1 MYFMLPMLLACAG
14 TGLILVAGEY
24 LSQKRIL
31 KGEFARKFVHI
42 LTATFVAFWPL
53 FLSHYE
59 IAILSLV
66 FVAIV
71 VIVQKFK
78 ILRSFKSV
86 RRSTYGEIWYA
97 LGIGL
102 VALLFQNDAIFS
114 IAILQMALADGF
126 AAVVGVGLGK
136 KAIQYRYKN
145 INKSIAGSL
154 TFLIISFGLNLFY
167 WFALNGQA
175 ENTATVSPA
184 LPVLLSA
191 SSAIILTFTE
201 IVSPKGSDNV
211 IVPVLAA
218 TLLWLPSV
226 VG

>member
-1 MYFMLPMLLACAG
+1 MLQMLLACAG
-14 TGLILVAGEY
+14 TGLIILSGEY

-31 KGEFARKFVHI
+31 KGEFARKYVHI

-53 FLSHYE
+53 FLSHYQ

-66 FVAIV
+66 FAAMV

-78 ILRSFKSV
+78 VLRSFKSV
-86 RRSTYGEIWYA
+86 RRTTYGEIWYA
-97 LGIGL
+97 LGIGV
-102 VALLFQNDAIFS
+102 VAVLFQDNAIFS

-154 TFLIISFGLNLFY
+154 TFLTISFLLNLFY
-167 WFALNGQA
+167 WFGLNSVPL
-175 ENTATVSPA
+175 TASMVSPA

-191 SSAIILTFTE
+191 SAAIILTFTE
-201 IVSPKGSDNV
+201 IIAPKGSDNV

-218 TLLWLPSV
+218 TLLWLPTAL
-226 VG
+226 G

>member
-1 MYFMLPMLLACAG
+1 MLQMLFACAG

-24 LSQKRIL
+24 LSRKRIL

-53 FLSHYE
+53 FLSHYQ

-66 FVAIV
+66 FVVIV
-71 VIVQKFK
+71 VVVKKFK

-86 RRSTYGEIWYA
+86 RRATYGEIWYA

-102 VALLFQNDAIFS
+102 VALLFQSDAIFT

-136 KAIQYRYKN
+136 KAINYRYKN
-145 INKSIAGSL
+145 VNKSIAGSL
-154 TFLIISFGLNLFY
+154 TFLFISFTLNLIY
-167 WFALNGQA
+167 WFGFNGQA
-175 ENTATVSPA
+175 LSLSIVSPA

-201 IVSPKGSDNV
+201 IIAPKGSDNV
-211 IVPVLAA
+211 VVPVLAA
-218 TLLWLPSV
+218 TLLWLPTA

>member
-1 MYFMLPMLLACAG
+1 MLQMLLACAG
-14 TGLILVAGEY
+14 TGLVLIIGEY
-24 LSQKRIL
+24 LSRKRIL

-66 FVAIV
+66 FVGIV
-71 VIVQKFK
+71 VVVKKFR
-78 ILRSFKSV
+78 ILRSLKAV
-86 RRSTYGEIWYA
+86 RRTTYGEIWYA
-97 LGIGL
+97 LGIGI
-102 VALLFQNDAIFS
+102 VAVLFQSDAIFT
-114 IAILQMALADGF
+114 IAILVMALADGF

-136 KAIQYRYKN
+136 KAIKYRYKN

-154 TFLIISFGLNLFY
+154 TFLIIAFTLNLVY
-167 WFALNGQA
+167 WFGFKGQA
-175 ENTATVSPA
+175 ISLTTISPA

-191 SSAIILTFTE
+191 SAAIILTLAE
-201 IVSPKGSDNV
+201 IISPKGSDNV

-218 TLLWLPSV
+218 TLLWLPTV
-226 VG
+226 IG

>member
-1 MYFMLPMLLACAG
+1 MLQMLLACAG
-14 TGLILVAGEY
+14 TGLILISGEY
-24 LSQKRIL
+24 LSRKRIL

-53 FLSHYE
+53 FLSHYQ

-66 FVAIV
+66 FVAMV
-71 VIVQKFK
+71 VIVKKFK

-86 RRSTYGEIWYA
+86 RRTTYGEIWYA

-102 VALLFQNDAIFS
+102 VALLFQDNAIFTV
-114 IAILQMALADGF
+114 AILTMALADGF

-136 KAIQYRYKN
+136 NAIQYRYKN
-145 INKSIAGSL
+145 IHKSIAGSM
-154 TFLIISFGLNLFY
+154 TFLTISFALNLFY
-167 WFALNGQA
+167 WFGLNGIALN
-175 ENTATVSPA
+175 ESMVSPA
-184 LPVLLSA
+184 LPILLSA

-201 IVSPKGSDNV
+201 IVAPKGSDNV

-218 TLLWLPSV
+218 TLLWLPTA

>member
-1 MYFMLPMLLACAG
+1 MLQMLLACAG
-14 TGLILVAGEY
+14 TGLILIAGEY
-24 LSQKRIL
+24 LSRKRIL

-53 FLSHYE
+53 FLSHYQ

-66 FVAIV
+66 FAATV
-71 VIVQKFK
+71 VIIKKFK
-78 ILRSFKSV
+78 LLRSFKSV
-86 RRSTYGEIWYA
+86 RRATYGEIWYA

-102 VALLFQNDAIFS
+102 VAVLFQSDAIFS

-136 KAIQYRYKN
+136 NAIQYRYKN

-154 TFLIISFGLNLFY
+154 TFLVISFGLNLFY
-167 WFALNGQA
+167 WFGLNNAALDSSM
-175 ENTATVSPA
+175 VSPA

-191 SSAIILTFTE
+191 SSAIILTFVE
-201 IVSPKGSDNV
+201 IISPKGSDNV

-218 TLLWLPSV
+218 TLLWLPTA

>member
-1 MYFMLPMLLACAG
+1 MLPMLLACAG
-14 TGLILVAGEY
+14 TGLILLSGEY
-24 LSQKRIL
+24 LSKKRIL

-59 IAILSLV
+59 IAVLSLV
-66 FVAIV
+66 FVGIV
-71 VIVQKFK
+71 VAVQKFK
-78 ILRSFKSV
+78 ILRSFKAV
-86 RRSTYGEIWYA
+86 RRTTYGEIWYA

-136 KAIQYRYKN
+136 KAIRYRYKN

-154 TFLIISFGLNLFY
+154 TFLAISFALNLFY
-167 WFALNGQA
+167 WFVLNGQA
-175 ENTATVSPA
+175 NNTATVSPA

-201 IVSPKGSDNV
+201 IIAPKGSDNV

>member
-1 MYFMLPMLLACAG
+1 MLPMLLACAG
-14 TGLILVAGEY
+14 TGLILISGEY

-31 KGEFARKFVHI
+31 KGEFARKYVHI
-42 LTATFVAFWPL
+42 LTASFVAFWPL
-53 FLSHYE
+53 FLSHYQ

-66 FVAIV
+66 FVAMV
-71 VIVQKFK
+71 VTVQKTK

-86 RRSTYGEIWYA
+86 RRTTYGEIWYA
-97 LGIGL
+97 LGIGV
-102 VALLFQNDAIFS
+102 VALLFQDNAIFS

-136 KAIQYRYKN
+136 KAIRYRYRN

-154 TFLIISFGLNLFY
+154 TFLTISFLLNLFY
-167 WFALNGQA
+167 WFVLQGDSL
-175 ENTATVSPA
+175 ATSMISPA

-191 SSAIILTFTE
+191 SSAIILTFVE
-201 IVSPKGSDNV
+201 IVAPKGSDNV

-218 TLLWLPSV
+218 TLLWLPV
-226 VG
+226 AVG